1 MKPESAQQEMTNPH
15 KSKAGLQRFWN
26 TLQWSMAGLSATY
39 RNEVAFRQEVW
50 LAAVLIPLALFLPAS
65 HIGKALMIASILLV
79 LMVELINS
87 GIEAI
92 VDRVSLEP
100 HDLSKRAKDCGSA
113 AVLVALVNVVIV
125 WSLALWPHK

>member
-39 RNEVAFRQEVW
+39 RNEVAFRQEV
-50 LAAVLIPLALFLPAS
+50 FLPAS